1 VFPEQCQED
10 REIQDDELFILFDRR
25 ARREVEGLRQGE
37 EAAEELRREVE
48 NELRD
53 AVVKLKRVTSD
64 LRSSS
69 KRWT

>member
-1 VFPEQCQED
+1 MFSTASMAGLAEP
-10 REIQDDELFILFDRR
+10 ITAR
-25 ARREVEGLRQGE
+25 AARGN
-37 EAAEELRREVE
+37 EAGEELRREVE

-53 AVVKLKRVTSD
+53 AVVELKRVTSD